1 MTTRNWLNQQD
12 KTVNLELAPY
22 VIEKIAF
29 DDEIFNHAYSRYID
43 EMAIHRPYDRRPV
56 AKTPKLNTVG
66 NKEFINQQRF
76 EIGIALPRGEDAL
89 YRYNESDEYA
99 CINIKAKTYPNL
111 ASDTLRTMLFT
122 MQTKQWTEYITGV
135 YRVPGFAVRVSMAS
149 VSETQVTCV
158 ALGGLYFDDAH
169 GLFVRPL
176 AIQTHLGEEHSL
188 TAMIYYDSKQLEV
201 ENQIN
206 KFFLTFSQLEGATQ
220 TPKAKKGK

>member
-12 KTVNLELAPY
+12 KTVNLDLSPY
-22 VIEKIAF
+22 IIEKIAF

-43 EMAIHRPYDRRPV
+43 EMVIHRPYGQRPV
-56 AKTPKLNTVG
+56 NKTPKLNTVG

-99 CINIKAKTYPNL
+99 CINIKAKSHPNL

-135 YRVPGFAVRVSMAS
+135 YRVPGFDVRVSMAS
-149 VSETQVTCV
+149 VSETQATCV
-158 ALGGLYFDDAH
+158 ALGGLYFDDDQ

-188 TAMIYYDSKQLEV
+188 TVMIYYDSKQLDV
-201 ENQIN
+201 EKQIN
-206 KFFLTFSQLEGATQ
+206 KFFLAFSQLEGAQ
-220 TPKAKKGK
+220 QAPKAKKGK